1 MDSRENVFK
10 SSPNIC
16 AVGVIK
22 TVANVAT
29 LALSLNGLNK
39 KEYAAEDSI
48 ILSIRDLTNWALQI
62 PQILLTRRRRE
73 PSQSETSE
81 EGPTTGVYGIDF
93 SPDKTDKKNRTLASG
108 NLDNKVRIW
117 NVDTGE
123 LVKVLDQHSES
134 VYYVR
139 YSPDGKTLAASSKDR
154 TTIIWD
160 TEKWNV
166 MYTLRGHRAAV
177 FNIRYSPDGTTLATA
192 SDDKTTRIWSVDSG
206 ECLHVLRG
214 HTASI
219 YDIYYSPCG
228 TKLASCSLDNTTRIW
243 SVLSGECL
251 QILGNVS
258 EEIVRSV

>member
-22 TVANVAT
+22 TVANIAT
-29 LALSLNGLNK
+29 LALSLNGLKK

-48 ILSIRDLTNWALQI
+48 ILSLRDLTNWALQI
-62 PQILLTRRRRE
+62 PQTLLTIRRRE
-73 PSQSETSE
+73 LSQSETSE
-81 EGPTTGVYGIDF
+81 EGPTTGVYSIDF
-93 SPDKTDKKNRTLASG
+93 SPDKKTLASG
-108 NLDNKVRIW
+108 NLDNMVRVW
-117 NVDTGE
+117 NVDTGK
-123 LVKVLDQHSES
+123 LVKVLDQHSDS

-139 YSPDGKTLAASSKDR
+139 YSPDGKTLAASSKDK

-166 MYTLRGHRAAV
+166 MYTLTGHTAAV
-177 FNIRYSPDGTTLATA
+177 FNIRYSPDGKTLATA
-192 SDDKTTRIWSVDSG
+192 SDDKTTIIWDLATGKS
-206 ECLHVLRG
+206 LHVLTG

-243 SVLSGECL
+243 SVRSGECL
-251 QILGNVS
+251 QILGKVAK
-258 EEIVRSV
+258 

>member
-48 ILSIRDLTNWALQI
+48 ILSLRDLTNWALQI

-93 SPDKTDKKNRTLASG
+93 SPDKRTLASG
-108 NLDNKVRIW
+108 NLENKVRIW
-117 NVDTGE
+117 NVDTGN
-123 LVKVLDQHSES
+123 LVKVLDQHSDS

-139 YSPDGKTLAASSKDR
+139 YSPDGKTLAASSRDK

-160 TEKWNV
+160 TATWNV
-166 MYTLRGHRAAV
+166 KYTLDKHTAAV

-192 SDDKTTRIWSVDSG
+192 SDDKTTIIWDLATGKS
-206 ECLHVLRG
+206 LHVLTG

-243 SVLSGECL
+243 SVRSGECL
-251 QILGNVS
+251 QILGNV
-258 EEIVRSV
+258 EK